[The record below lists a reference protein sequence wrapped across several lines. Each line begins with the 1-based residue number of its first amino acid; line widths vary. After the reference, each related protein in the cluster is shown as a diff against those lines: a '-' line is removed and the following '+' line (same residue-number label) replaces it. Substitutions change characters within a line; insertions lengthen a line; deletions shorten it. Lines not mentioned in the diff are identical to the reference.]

1 MTNSLE
7 LLAYHLSLFLKE
19 LGGIRNGNLSINGCH
34 WIDPLLLRSWVP
46 LPHPVH
52 FFLRGNYGIEL
63 SLFSFIVGQEQV
75 ERTSLKHLFHH
86 APNLSCIVYRVHIEM
101 MTTSERK
108 NNRGKIQIMGDV
120 LALATSGIKKT
131 HIMYRANL
139 SYEQVHLY
147 LGDLIGKRLIVQDVS
162 SEDGVVYRTTEKGRE
177 FLLHYTRLVEF
188 LVEEEAKQDPE
199 VELSSPYISSRS
211 WVR

>member
-1 MTNSLE
+1 
-7 LLAYHLSLFLKE
+7 
-19 LGGIRNGNLSINGCH
+19 LSIG
-34 WIDPLLLRSWVP
+34 
-46 LPHPVH
+46 
-52 FFLRGNYGIEL
+52 
-63 SLFSFIVGQEQV
+63 
-75 ERTSLKHLFHH
+75 
-86 APNLSCIVYRVHIEM
+86 HIEM
-101 MTTSERK
+101 MTTMSERK

-120 LALATSGIKKT
+120 LALGTSGIKKT

-147 LGDLIGKRLIVQDVS
+147 LGELIGKRLIAQDVS
-162 SEDGVVYRTTEKGRE
+162 SSDGVIYRTTEKGRE

-188 LVEEEAKQDPE
+188 LEEEPK